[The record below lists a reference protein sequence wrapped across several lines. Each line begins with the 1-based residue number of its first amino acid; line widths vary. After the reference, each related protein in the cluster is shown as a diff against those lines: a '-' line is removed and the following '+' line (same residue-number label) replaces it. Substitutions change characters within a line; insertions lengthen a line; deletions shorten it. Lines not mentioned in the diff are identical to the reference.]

1 MLSERELPESADV
14 TLLVIPGPM
23 EKNISERERENERG
37 KRKRARDRDSK

>member
-1 MLSERELPESADV
+1 MLSERERADV